1 MTTEELNKPVYM
13 IEDGQI
19 EEVDLRHM
27 ITEYGRDCTT
37 TPDGVA
43 PCEFVTHNKETGKFE
58 LWSWFVTHNK
68 ETGKFELWSWG
79 FSGNNPYLLSTHD
92 TEYEADMALYDC
104 WKYNLERNDN
114 APAYCFDR
122 DEAEKFIA

>member
-58 LWSWFVTHNK
+58 LWSW
-68 ETGKFELWSWG
+68 G
-79 FSGNNPYLLSTHD
+79 FNGNNPYLLSTHD